1 MAGGRGRRFWPMGT
15 SELPK
20 QFLPLAEG
28 RSLLRETYER
38 IAPLVGSANVLA
50 VTVPEYEAL
59 VREHLPEL
67 GAENVVVEPV
77 GKNTAP
83 CVLYGSL
90 LIRERSP
97 DAVTA
102 VLPADHAVS
111 NPGGFRDAVAAAAL
125 FAHSPPSGVEGPLV
139 TLGVAPRRPETEY
152 GYVRIGRMLR
162 RDGEHAFY
170 SVERFDEKPDPS
182 TARRYVERGD
192 WLWNSGVFVWSVE
205 AVIEQFRAVV
215 PAWVGRGERLLR
227 HGDGTVE
234 EFYASMDAVS
244 VDELILERT
253 RRAVVLPLAVG
264 WSDLGGW
271 AALDAYLRSGGAD
284 NVSIGSELHAVDASG
299 CLVVTTGGAPAVL
312 VGVRDLVVVSTPR
325 GVLVMDKVRGGELKG
340 VVERMD
346 ARGVGDG

>member
-1 MAGGRGRRFWPMGT
+1 M
-15 SELPK
+15 
-20 QFLPLAEG
+20 
-28 RSLLRETYER
+28 LRATYER

-50 VTVPEYEAL
+50 VTVSEYEDL

-67 GAENVVVEPV
+67 PVENVVVEPV

-83 CVLYGSL
+83 CVLYASL

-97 DAVTA
+97 DAVAA

-111 NPGGFRDAVAAAAL
+111 DPGGFRYAVAAAAL
-125 FAHSPPSGVEGPLV
+125 FARSKPSGAQGPLL
-139 TLGVAPRRPETEY
+139 TLGVAPRWPTTGF
-152 GYVRIGRMLR
+152 GYVRIGRLLHR
-162 RDGEHAFY
+162 EGEHAFY
-170 SVERFDEKPDPS
+170 SVERFDEKPDLS

-215 PAWVGRGERLLR
+215 PSWVDYGERFLQ
-227 HGDGTVE
+227 HGEGTLE
-234 EFYASMDAVS
+234 GFYASMDDVS

-271 AALDAYLRSGGAD
+271 ATLDAYLRNGGAD
-284 NVSIGSELHAVDASG
+284 NVCLGSELHAVDASG
-299 CLVVTTGGAPAVL
+299 CLVVATGGAPAVL
-312 VGVRDLVVVSTPR
+312 IGVRDLVLVSTPR
-325 GVLVMDKVRGGELKG
+325 GVLVMDKGRGEELKG
-340 VVERMD
+340 VVERIE
-346 ARGVGDG
+346 AQGKGDG